1 MAEEK
6 TKTQL
11 LRESVLMEENKQK
24 KLTAE
29 VIEKADG
36 FCEGYKKFLNK
47 SPVEREAVEYSLE
60 LAKANGFTE
69 YNPEESYKPGDIM

>member
-29 VIEKADG
+29 VIEKDDS
-36 FCEGYKKFLNK
+36 FCEGYKKYLNK
-47 SPVEREAVEYSLE
+47 
-60 LAKANGFTE
+60 
-69 YNPEESYKPGDIM
+69 